1 MTVRKPTVNRSRSV
15 AALRVGLF
23 GHLGACNIGNDASME
38 AVLRYLRANYPGAI
52 IDAMCP
58 GPERV
63 SDQYGIEGVHMV
75 WYQKYE
81 QRVSGLAAV
90 PLKILGRGIDTGRTA
105 FWVRRHDVVIVPG
118 AGVLEASL
126 PLWPWGM
133 PYAMFLLSGCG
144 RLFGT
149 KVALVSVG
157 AGAINKRATRWLS
170 NTAARLAYYRS
181 YRDAGAREALRQR
194 GVDTSRDHVYTDL
207 AFALPAPADQPGDP
221 DLVAVGVMEYWGSN
235 DERDR
240 AEEIRFAYVEATKQ
254 FVRWLVDNGRNVRLF
269 VGDTNGS
276 DDVVVAEILADL
288 KESRPDL
295 DPARVIA
302 EPTVSFADVMREM
315 SPCGSVVAIRYHNLV
330 AALRLS
336 KPTISISYSPK
347 HDVLISEFGL
357 AGLSQPVNMLNVDR
371 LIEQFTELGRRS
383 QELRQAMKERNA
395 ANEQVLDAQ
404 FAELSAVLFPDWQAQ
419 PEDTHQ
425 PVGGSAR

>member
-1 MTVRKPTVNRSRSV
+1 VRKPTVNRGRSV
-15 AALRVGLF
+15 AAPRVGLF
-23 GHLGACNIGNDASME
+23 GHLGASNIGNDASME
-38 AVLRYLRANYPGAI
+38 AVLRYLRANYPDAI

-63 SDQYGIEGVHMV
+63 SDQYGIEGVRMV
-75 WYQKYE
+75 WFQKYE

-133 PYAMFLLSGCG
+133 PYAMFLLSGYG

-235 DERDR
+235 DERGR

-276 DDVVVAEILADL
+276 DDTVVREILADL
-288 KESRPDL
+288 KESRPGL

-330 AALRLS
+330 GALRLS

-357 AGLSQPVNMLNVDR
+357 AGFSQPVNTLDVDR
-371 LIEQFTELGRRS
+371 LIEQFTQLGRRS

-404 FAELSAVLFPDWQAQ
+404 FAELSAVLFPDWRAQ